1 MISIENITKSY
12 GSGGNRSLILKNIS
26 LTISEGSFT
35 VILGASGSGKST
47 FLNVVSGLER
57 PDGGSVIYGETDITK
72 LSDTELT
79 RFRRSD
85 VGFVFQQYYLLPNM
99 TVGKNIRMGA
109 DLANNREYKELAD
122 AVGLSDKLKKY
133 PSELSGG

>member
-85 VGFVFQQYYLLPNM
+85 VGFVFQ
-99 TVGKNIRMGA
+99 
-109 DLANNREYKELAD
+109 
-122 AVGLSDKLKKY
+122 
-133 PSELSGG
+133 